1 MTVPSK
7 DDLSKRKIKLE
18 KMLRGLEED
27 GSMSEKKLCT
37 QLRSAVR
44 QVWAMH
50 DVKVSYLMSKSF
62 ADMDNST
69 RTKWLVSCEMCGEN
83 FKTNDVAVD
92 HIKGEHSLKTFEDL
106 VPFATSILGVSHKDL
121 AICCHP
127 CHDAKTYSERYGVTL
142 EDAFAEKPVIAKINQ
157 KVPVQ
162 KKELLEAGF
171 KAKDITNND
180 KRRECYRELLGST
193 YGKKT

>member
-7 DDLSKRKIKLE
+7 EDITKRKTKLD
-18 KMLRGLEED
+18 KMLRGLEDD

-92 HIKGEHSLKTFEDL
+92 HVKGEHSLKTFEDL
-106 VPFATSILGVSHKDL
+106 VPFATSILGVSHEDL
-121 AICCHP
+121 QICCHP

-142 EDAFAEKPVIAKINQ
+142 EEAFAEKPVIVKINQ

-162 KKELLEAGF
+162 KKELLAAGF

-180 KRRECYRELLGST
+180 KRRECYRKLLG
-193 YGKKT
+193 GG